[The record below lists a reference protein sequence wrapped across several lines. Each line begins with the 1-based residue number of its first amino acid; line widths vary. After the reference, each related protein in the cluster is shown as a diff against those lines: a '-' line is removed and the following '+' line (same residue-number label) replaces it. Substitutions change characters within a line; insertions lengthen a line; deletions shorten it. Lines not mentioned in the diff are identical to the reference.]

1 VRVLQFSSCLFIAN
15 TWREEIR
22 NLKFEIG
29 KRRKKKLRGICG
41 RRPRVSGGLIL
52 QGGRRMPALRSTQGK

>member
-1 VRVLQFSSCLFIAN
+1 MRVLQFSSCLFIAN

-29 KRRKKKLRGICG
+29 KRRKKKLRGIYGC
-41 RRPRVSGGLIL
+41 RPRVSGDVIL
-52 QGGRRMPALRSTQGK
+52 LGGRQMPALRSTQGK